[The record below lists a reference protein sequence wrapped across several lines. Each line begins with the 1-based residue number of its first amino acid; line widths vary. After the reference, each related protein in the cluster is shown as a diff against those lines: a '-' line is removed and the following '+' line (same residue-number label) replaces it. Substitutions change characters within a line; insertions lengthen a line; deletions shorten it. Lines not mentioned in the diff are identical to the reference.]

1 MTWPAALPGA
11 ALRVLRGA
19 AGWRALQLV
28 LLVGGVLAVGLLCG
42 ERAYAADGVS
52 VGTAASSSSGSASS
66 AVVGATAS
74 APEDERIG
82 TSTRGAAGRLVS
94 DLAEAGARAV
104 AGPATPEPP
113 ASPRPPATSPFSP
126 TAQPPT
132 AQPPTAQPPAAS
144 GPGPQAPTPV
154 PAHGAPAPN
163 APTPGAQLPPGHAPH
178 GQGSVGH
185 VHSQVGAGRANTGHA
200 TPAIPPPTDVQVLR
214 PVTERVIQGVG
225 HRVGE
230 PVGDVVESVTV
241 GLAEVQAKVPPLASL
256 PVLPALPALPSVP
269 VLPALPTAPGSPA
282 WPSWPSRPGLE
293 FPEFPRPELP
303 GAYLPGLPD
312 APGLPGFPA
321 VPGHTLPAPGAETPH
336 PVAEVPGSVDG
347 RGAVGPTGKDT
358 GKGVVVDYGPQFV
371 ADVAAAHSSASSGAR
386 TTPPSRYAPVPQAP
400 VDHPGGV
407 LGNRSAGDN
416 NSSRHGDAHAVSLNG
431 RAPLRLVPG
440 AAASVEADEIQD
452 RHRDIP
458 VSPA

>member
-1 MTWPAALPGA
+1 M
-11 ALRVLRGA
+11 
-19 AGWRALQLV
+19 
-28 LLVGGVLAVGLLCG
+28 
-42 ERAYAADGVS
+42 
-52 VGTAASSSSGSASS
+52 
-66 AVVGATAS
+66 
-74 APEDERIG
+74 
-82 TSTRGAAGRLVS
+82 
-94 DLAEAGARAV
+94 
-104 AGPATPEPP
+104 
-113 ASPRPPATSPFSP
+113 
-126 TAQPPT
+126 
-132 AQPPTAQPPAAS
+132 
-144 GPGPQAPTPV
+144 
-154 PAHGAPAPN
+154 
-163 APTPGAQLPPGHAPH
+163 
-178 GQGSVGH
+178 
-185 VHSQVGAGRANTGHA
+185 
-200 TPAIPPPTDVQVLR
+200 
-214 PVTERVIQGVG
+214 TERVIQGVG

-269 VLPALPTAPGSPA
+269 VLPALPTAPESPA

>member
-1 MTWPAALPGA
+1 MTWPAMLPGA

-28 LLVGGVLAVGLLCG
+28 LLVGGVLAVGLVCG
-42 ERAYAADGVS
+42 ERAYAAEGVS
-52 VGTAASSSSGSASS
+52 VGTATSSSSGSAPS
-66 AVVGATAS
+66 AVVGATAQS
-74 APEDERIG
+74 PEGERIR
-82 TSTRGAAGRLVS
+82 TSTRGAVGRLVS

-104 AGPATPEPP
+104 ADPATQEPP
-113 ASPRPPATSPFSP
+113 AGPQLPAPSPFSP

-132 AQPPTAQPPAAS
+132 AS
-144 GPGPQAPTPV
+144 GPGPQTPA

-163 APTPGAQLPPGHAPH
+163 APTPGAQIPPGHAPH
-178 GQGSVGH
+178 GQGSAG
-185 VHSQVGAGRANTGHA
+185 QVRGQVSAGQANTGHA
-200 TPAIPPPTDVQVLR
+200 TPAIPRPADDQVLP
-214 PVTERVIQGVG
+214 PVAERVIQGV
-225 HRVGE
+225 
-230 PVGDVVESVTV
+230 
-241 GLAEVQAKVPPLASL
+241 AQAKVPPLASL
-256 PVLPALPALPSVP
+256 PA
-269 VLPALPTAPGSPA
+269 LPALPTAPESSA

-303 GAYLPGLPD
+303 GACLPGLPD

-321 VPGHTLPAPGAETPH
+321 VPGQTLPAPGAETPH

-347 RGAVGPTGKDT
+347 RGDARRTGKDT

-371 ADVAAAHSSASSGAR
+371 ADVAAAHSSVSSGGAR
-386 TTPPSRYAPVPQAP
+386 TTAPSRYAPVTQAP

-440 AAASVEADEIQD
+440 AAARVEADEIQD